1 MGGAGRF
8 FKISLEQRKP
18 RPEMSSLVD
27 HSDKKSRSAKSANVS
42 IDAVTSAS
50 MTVALPTL
58 KTGAIV
64 Q

>member
-27 HSDKKSRSAKSANVS
+27 QSDKKACDLQSRAGTCHEFAYK
-42 IDAVTSAS
+42 
-50 MTVALPTL
+50 MT
-58 KTGAIV
+58 
-64 Q
+64 